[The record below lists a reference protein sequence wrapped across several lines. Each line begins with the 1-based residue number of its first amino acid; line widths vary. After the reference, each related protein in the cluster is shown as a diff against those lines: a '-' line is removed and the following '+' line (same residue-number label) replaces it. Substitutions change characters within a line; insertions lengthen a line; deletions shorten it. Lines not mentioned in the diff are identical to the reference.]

1 MEAPSA
7 PFVIPSVAEGSA
19 VLLNPATNAQ
29 SSRSRKPM
37 KSSRT
42 KVALFA
48 LPALLLAISFHLSAQ
63 DTPAGAWAGTWKF
76 NLEKSK
82 FPGKPPLADQV
93 TIDPDGTITVQET
106 NPEGKQTSWSYKPE
120 QGKAV
125 PVQGRGENVTVIATK
140 VNPYK
145 TTQVW
150 NYNGR
155 AAKSYATLSKDGK
168 TQTFHMSG
176 TDKEGKPFT
185 ELVVFEKQ

>member
-1 MEAPSA
+1 
-7 PFVIPSVAEGSA
+7 
-19 VLLNPATNAQ
+19 
-29 SSRSRKPM
+29 M
-37 KSSRT
+37 KSNL
-42 KVALFA
+42 KNLALLA
-48 LPALLLAISFHLSAQ
+48 VPALLLAISFHLNAQ

-93 TIDPDGTITVQET
+93 TIDPDGTITVKET
-106 NPEGKQTSWSYKPE
+106 NPEGKESSWSYKPE

>member
-1 MEAPSA
+1 
-7 PFVIPSVAEGSA
+7 
-19 VLLNPATNAQ
+19 
-29 SSRSRKPM
+29 M
-37 KSSRT
+37 KLRVM
-42 KVALFA
+42 KVVFS
-48 LPALLLAISFHLSAQ
+48 LLAAPVLFVAIPLHLNAE
-63 DTPAGAWAGTWKF
+63 DTAAGAWAGTWKF
-76 NLEKSK
+76 SLEKSK
-82 FPGKPPLADQV
+82 FPGNPPQADQV
-93 TIDPDGTITVQET
+93 TIDPDGTITVEET
-106 NPEGKQTSWSYKPE
+106 SSTGKQSKWSYKPV

-125 PVQGRGENVTVIATK
+125 PVEGHGENVTVIATK

-176 TDKEGKPFT
+176 TDKDGKPFT

>member
-1 MEAPSA
+1 MKL
-7 PFVIPSVAEGSA
+7 SVMKVAFSLSA
-19 VLLNPATNAQ
+19 VL
-29 SSRSRKPM
+29 
-37 KSSRT
+37 
-42 KVALFA
+42 V
-48 LPALLLAISFHLSAQ
+48 LLLAVPFHLNAE

-76 NLEKSK
+76 SLEKSK
-82 FPGKPPLADQV
+82 FQV
-93 TIDPDGTITVQET
+93 TIDPDGTITVEET
-106 NPEGKQTSWSYKPE
+106 SSTGKQSKWSYKPV

-125 PVQGRGENVTVIATK
+125 PVEGHGENVTVIATK

-168 TQTFHMSG
+168 IQTFHMSG
-176 TDKEGKPFT
+176 TDKDGKPFT

>member
-1 MEAPSA
+1 MLTHQGVE
-7 PFVIPSVAEGSA
+7 
-19 VLLNPATNAQ
+19 N
-29 SSRSRKPM
+29 PM
-37 KSSRT
+37 KSSLR
-42 KVALFA
+42 KVALLA
-48 LPALLLAISFHLSAQ
+48 VPALLLAISFPLNAQ

-82 FPGKPPLADQV
+82 FPGKPPRADQV
-93 TIDPDGTITVQET
+93 TIDPDGTVTVQET
-106 NPEGKQTSWSYKPE
+106 NSEGKQTSWSYKPE

-150 NYNGR
+150 SYNGR
-155 AAKSYATLSKDGK
+155 PAKSYATLSKDGK

-176 TDKEGKPFT
+176 TDKDGKPFT

>member
-1 MEAPSA
+1 MKLN
-7 PFVIPSVAEGSA
+7 VAKIS
-19 VLLNPATNAQ
+19 LLVVP
-29 SSRSRKPM
+29 
-37 KSSRT
+37 
-42 KVALFA
+42 V
-48 LPALLLAISFHLSAQ
+48 LLLAMSFHLNAQ
-63 DTPAGAWAGTWKF
+63 ETPAGAWAGTWKF
-76 NLEKSK
+76 NPAKSK

-125 PVQGRGENVTVIATK
+125 PVQGRGDNVTVIATK

-145 TTQVW
+145 TMKEW
-150 NYNGR
+150 NYNDR
-155 AAKSYATLSKDGK
+155 PAKSYATLSKDGK

-176 TDKEGKPFT
+176 TDKDGKPFT

>member
-1 MEAPSA
+1 
-7 PFVIPSVAEGSA
+7 
-19 VLLNPATNAQ
+19 
-29 SSRSRKPM
+29 M
-37 KSSRT
+37 KSSVM
-42 KVALFA
+42 KVAFSF
-48 LPALLLAISFHLSAQ
+48 LAMLVLSLTIPSHLGAQ

-145 TTQVW
+145 TTQEW

-168 TQTFHMSG
+168 TQTFHMSW

>member
-1 MEAPSA
+1 MKSNVMKLAFSLLLL
-7 PFVIPSVAEGSA
+7 VIP
-19 VLLNPATNAQ
+19 
-29 SSRSRKPM
+29 
-37 KSSRT
+37 
-42 KVALFA
+42 
-48 LPALLLAISFHLSAQ
+48 FHLSAQ

-82 FPGKPPLADQV
+82 FPGKPPQADQV

-106 NPEGKQTSWSYKPE
+106 NSEGKTSSWYYKPE

-145 TTQVW
+145 TTQEW

-168 TQTFHMSG
+168 VQTFHMSG
-176 TDKEGKPFT
+176 TDKQGKPFK